1 MTFTDAENRSSESVV
16 IIGCFDTKAE
26 DFAYLYSCLGD
37 GHIELL
43 TINIG
48 VLGTTDRF
56 PVHVE
61 ADAVA
66 KAGASDI
73 ESLRKDKDRG
83 KAIEV
88 MGKGAGKI
96 LARLLSEKN
105 IKGVIGMGGGGGTY
119 MTLAAMQAVPFGIPK
134 VCLSTLATKDLSE
147 KIGNKDIVLI
157 PSIVDVAGLNHISKV
172 LIRQAAGAITGM
184 MAVNVQQDQ
193 DVKGSI
199 AISVFGNTA
208 VAADK
213 CKELLRSEGFDVLAF
228 HAVGTGGITM
238 ESLIVDGVFDAVL
251 DLTTTE
257 LADELCGGIC
267 SAGPNRLTAAGKKG
281 VPQLVVP
288 GCLDMVNFGTL
299 DSVPEK
305 YKDRQL
311 FSWAPDV
318 TLMRTNKEENKVLGE
333 SIADKINTSKVP
345 VTVLLP
351 LGGLS
356 KIGGEGELFH
366 NPEIDGVLFDAI
378 RSGVKSSVKIIGV
391 DANINTVAFA
401 EQAVKA
407 LLDLVEK
414 RSL

>member
-1 MTFTDAENRSSESVV
+1 MALTDAENRNSESVV

-26 DFAYLYSCLGD
+26 DFAYLYSCLSD
-37 GHIELL
+37 GHTDLL

-61 ADAVA
+61 AEAVA

-73 ESLRKDKDRG
+73 YTLRKNKDRG
-83 KAIEV
+83 EAIEV
-88 MGKGAGKI
+88 MGKGASTI

-134 VCLSTLATKDLSE
+134 VCLSTLATKDVSE
-147 KIGNKDIVLI
+147 KVGNKDIVLI
-157 PSIVDVAGLNHISKV
+157 PSIVDVAGLNQISRV
-172 LIRQAAGAITGM
+172 LIAQAAGAITGM
-184 MAVNVQQDQ
+184 MKTKVRHDIN
-193 DVKGSI
+193 VKGSI

-208 VAADK
+208 ISADS
-213 CKELLRSEGFDVLAF
+213 CTELLRSEGYDVLAF
-228 HAVGTGGITM
+228 HAVGTGGMTM
-238 ESLIVDGVFDAVL
+238 ESLTGDGVFDAVL

-257 LADELCGGIC
+257 LADELCGGVC
-267 SAGPNRLTAAGKKG
+267 SAGPNRLTAAGTMG
-281 VPQLVVP
+281 VPQIVVP
-288 GCLDMVNFGTL
+288 GCLDMVNFGAL
-299 DSVPEK
+299 ASVPKK
-305 YKDRQL
+305 YKGRQL

-318 TLMRTNKEENKVLGE
+318 TLMRTNTEENKVLGE
-333 SIADKINTSKVP
+333 LIADKINASKGL

-356 KIGGEGELFH
+356 KIGGAGEIFH
-366 NPEIDGVLFDAI
+366 NPEIDKVLFDTL
-378 RSGVKSSVKIIGV
+378 RKHVKSSVKIIDV

-401 EQAVKA
+401 EHAVQA
-407 LLDLVEK
+407 LLDLMEMNT
-414 RSL
+414 